1 MASPSLGRGLLLLL
15 LALGWGGVARASSL
29 DDAVST
35 ARAALQDGDHRRA
48 EAALDDI
55 ESLALAEARVASAA
69 QLGQAL
75 LLRGVALHRRGGRK
89 QARGMAAW
97 RAALVVA
104 PDLEWDTALLGEG
117 DDWSIFLALQGEVA
131 SRSRVDVGVPER
143 TGAAVVHV
151 DGVRVRAGDTVVE
164 GRHLGQVTCDDGQ
177 VHSVWTGLA
186 PPPDWLALCPG
197 GVDTTVEVAD
207 DDDDDE
213 WGDLAPSFGPPES
226 ATEDAPAA
234 EPVVVTTLPAA
245 APSRSLQL
253 GTPQV
258 ALLGAGGALIAGG
271 TVLYF
276 AGVVPS
282 VDAAVAAAADPSS
295 VTRADADALTSRAR
309 RSQVITLAALSG
321 GVALAG
327 GGLTWAVLLDTPVQP
342 WMGPRMIGVRA
353 SF

>member
-1 MASPSLGRGLLLLL
+1 MAPPALGRHGILFLLGLFWS
-15 LALGWGGVARASSL
+15 GIARASTL

-35 ARAALQDGDHRRA
+35 ARAAIQDGDLRRA
-48 EAALDDI
+48 ASALEDV
-55 ESLALAEARVASAA
+55 ESLALAEAGVASPA
-69 QLGQAL
+69 QLGQAM

-131 SRSRVDVGVPER
+131 SRPRVDVGVPER

-177 VHSVWTGLA
+177 VHGVWTGLA

-207 DDDDDE
+207 DEADDE
-213 WGDLAPSFGPPES
+213 WGDLAPSFGPPAS
-226 ATEDAPAA
+226 TPEDAPASP
-234 EPVVVTTLPAA
+234 PVVATPPPAT
-245 APSRSLQL
+245 APSESLQL

-258 ALLGAGGALIAGG
+258 ALLGAGGALVAGG

-295 VTRADADALTSRAR
+295 VTRADADALTARAR
-309 RSQVITLAALSG
+309 RSQLITLGALGG
-321 GVALAG
+321 GVALAAS
-327 GGLTWAVLLDTPVQP
+327 GLTWAVLLDTPAQP
-342 WMGPRMIGVRA
+342 WMGPHMIGVRGR
-353 SF
+353 F